1 MKKLVYFSLL
11 LGFTLLTPATG
22 STAPVSD
29 HDMKAALIYNF
40 AVFIAWP
47 EENHMINV
55 CAFEEDQDNV
65 NRDILE
71 SKEINGMPV
80 HFVIIR
86 NLDQIKSCQI
96 LYLEETKKID
106 DKKLLAYLADSKLLS
121 ILNSQSSSENF
132 AIIKMQLENNK
143 YTFTINNQVAKQA
156 NLTVSSKLLRLATKV
171 Y

>member
-1 MKKLVYFSLL
+1 MNKLIYFSLL
-11 LGFTLLTPATG
+11 IGVSLLTPATG
-22 STAPVSD
+22 ATPSVSD

-47 EENHMINV
+47 EENRMINV

-65 NRDILE
+65 NREILE
-71 SKEINGMPV
+71 SKKIDGMPV
-80 HFVIIR
+80 HFLIIR
-86 NLDQIKSCQI
+86 NLDQIKSCQV
-96 LYLEETKKID
+96 LYLEETKKIE
-106 DKKLLAYLADSKLLS
+106 DKKLLVYLADSQLLS

-132 AIIKMQLENNK
+132 AIIKLQLENNK
-143 YTFTINNQVAKQA
+143 YTFTINNQVAKQI